1 MPHAAAVKR
10 KKKSLKHPESGSHED
25 VVKEKRN
32 VRPLKGLSLLQR
44 CGIFRIAAW
53 ASESWVLSDPAL
65 LTWTT
70 LVPAL
75 SIHGWSF
82 HIYTSHHVT
91 SRTSPSELLPETQ
104 PCCSPDTMPTGNKK
118 SEKHAQPFDISFLQQ
133 YLLSTCCAWE

>member
-53 ASESWVLSDPAL
+53 ASESWVLTPHLFLNDRCVLDKSLHIPGPQLDI
-65 LTWTT
+65 LT
-70 LVPAL
+70 L
-75 SIHGWSF
+75 S
-82 HIYTSHHVT
+82 
-91 SRTSPSELLPETQ
+91 
-104 PCCSPDTMPTGNKK
+104 
-118 SEKHAQPFDISFLQQ
+118 
-133 YLLSTCCAWE
+133 